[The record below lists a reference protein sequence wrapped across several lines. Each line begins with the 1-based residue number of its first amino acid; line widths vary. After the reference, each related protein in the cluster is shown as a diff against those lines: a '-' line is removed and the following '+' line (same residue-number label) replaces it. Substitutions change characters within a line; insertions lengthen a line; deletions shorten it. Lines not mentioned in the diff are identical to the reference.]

1 MVFIM
6 YHTLIIGK
14 TIKVIGTKSLIKSGI
29 LMMTT
34 YTMREGKYLIVN
46 TLMSSLNMTTRLIYW
61 WNMKVNINKFK
72 LGIAWLII
80 IFTELIGVPLLA
92 TLWSVSHSDT
102 IFWLLI
108 GGSILVVITSIL
120 VVITMRD
127 KKPKKVDRSSECP
140 YFIEKD

>member
-1 MVFIM
+1 
-6 YHTLIIGK
+6 
-14 TIKVIGTKSLIKSGI
+14 
-29 LMMTT
+29 
-34 YTMREGKYLIVN
+34 
-46 TLMSSLNMTTRLIYW
+46 MSSTNMTTRLIYW
-61 WNMKVNINKFK
+61 WNMKMNVNKFK

-92 TLWSVSHSDT
+92 TLWTVSHSDV
-102 IFWLLI
+102 IFWLMI
-108 GGSILVVITSIL
+108 GGCVLVLITSIL